1 MKRYKIQGGERI
13 VIDPGEFYV
22 STNDDVIS
30 TLLGSCVAACLW
42 DPINRVFGMNHF
54 LLASRQ
60 GNLHQPII
68 ESQAGRYGV
77 HAMELLINGMLHK
90 GAQRSLLQAKVFGG
104 GNVINNGCSDRN
116 FFAVGSAN
124 CRFIVDFLANE
135 RIPLQAHHL
144 GGEHGRMI
152 HFVGDD
158 YSVFMK
164 RIATSVEQS
173 VAEEERRYF
182 NRELSYLEQDR
193 VTQHVKFW

>member
-1 MKRYKIQGGERI
+1 MKRYKIQGGERV

-22 STNDDVIS
+22 SANRDVIS

-60 GNLHQPII
+60 SGSHQPIM

-104 GNVINNGCSDRN
+104 GNVINLGCSGHS

-124 CRFIVDFLANE
+124 SQFIMDFLANE
-135 RIPLQAHHL
+135 GIPLQAHHL
-144 GGEHGRMI
+144 GGDHGRMI

-164 RIATSVEQS
+164 RIATSVEQQ
-173 VAEEERRYF
+173 VAAEERRYF
-182 NRELSYLEQDR
+182 NKELSQLKSGHAI
-193 VTQHVKFW
+193 QHVKFW